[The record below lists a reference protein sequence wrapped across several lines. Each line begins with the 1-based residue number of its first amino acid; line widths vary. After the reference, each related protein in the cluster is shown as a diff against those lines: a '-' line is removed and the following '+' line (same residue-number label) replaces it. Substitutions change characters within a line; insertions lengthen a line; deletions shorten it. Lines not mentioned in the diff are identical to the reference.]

1 MYPRQAC
8 DRRFVLDGV
17 SMRRA
22 GAELYVAGPSAWEAP
37 AIATQVDE
45 ILLALEVP
53 KIDAETRLIFQEII
67 HRQKYFGGDPKGR
80 IIFIIRAITESE
92 GNEGALI
99 GPIVSAVS
107 SCLTPEIINR
117 GLAVIEAFD
126 RIPLLAILETMR
138 SLDLFSEDSIG
149 SYYSV
154 AIRNKLR
161 AILQPAVLPAAKPIK
176 VKREPKPP
184 LSVSRI
190 PMVEKYVALGVKL
203 LTLRATTPSNTRFG
217 QRVRAEFNVDQI
229 LTSQAMRV
237 AARYATRPEIYRA
250 ASWITLVELS
260 SPKMSE
266 SVRQAH
272 EAKILA
278 GQPVTALQIRRA
290 RGRLKGGSPKRG
302 QANHPASMAA

>member
-1 MYPRQAC
+1 
-8 DRRFVLDGV
+8 
-17 SMRRA
+17 MRRA
-22 GAELYVAGPSAWEAP
+22 GAAAKRKIGRPPRADLGVVGPPLWEAAP
-37 AIATQVDE
+37 IAKQVQD
-45 ILLALEVP
+45 ILDALEVP
-53 KIDAETRLIFQEII
+53 QIDTETRGIFQRWIYP
-67 HRQKYFGGDPKGR
+67 QKDIGGDARGQ
-80 IIFIIRAITESE
+80 IIFTIRCITEST

-99 GPIVSAVS
+99 GPCVRAVAS
-107 SCLTPEIINR
+107 SLTPELTDR
-117 GLAVIEAFD
+117 GLQVIEAFD
-126 RIPLLAILETMR
+126 KIPLLAILETMR
-138 SLDLFSEDSIG
+138 SLDLFSEASIG

-161 AILQPAVLPAAKPIK
+161 AILQPAVLPAARPIK

-237 AARYATRPEIYRA
+237 AGRYATRPEIYRA

-260 SPKMSE
+260 SPKMAP
-266 SVRQAH
+266 SVRSAL
-272 EAKILA
+272 EAKIVT
-278 GQPVTALQIRRA
+278 GESVTAPQIRKA
-290 RGRLKGGSPKRG
+290 RGPLKGGSLKRKPDQ
-302 QANHPASMAA
+302 QAQMAA